1 MQTVSSCVEVPF
13 LHSACALQACADAP
27 CLQYQQRLGKAR
39 CLPSQ
44 LQTGILVHLATS
56 HLGSFPV
63 DWMHPEYNPHVV
75 YRHAFN
81 LSRQQ
86 QAVQT
91 RENLTSTRRTSIK
104 QYANRPVHIL
114 EAKLLQAVHN
124 RANITFTRKT
134 QIKKNQQQTC
144 RHL

>member
-1 MQTVSSCVEVPF
+1 MPTISAANRSLGTPSHISPRQVS
-13 LHSACALQACADAP
+13 
-27 CLQYQQRLGKAR
+27 
-39 CLPSQ
+39 
-44 LQTGILVHLATS
+44 
-56 HLGSFPV
+56 V

-75 YRHAFN
+75 YWHASN
-81 LSRQQ
+81 LTRQQ

-114 EAKLLQAVHN
+114 EAKPLQAVHN

-134 QIKKNQQQTC
+134 QIKKFQQQTC
-144 RHL
+144 RHLQSQTLEGTPPSCPAALTGPCHHTRWALT